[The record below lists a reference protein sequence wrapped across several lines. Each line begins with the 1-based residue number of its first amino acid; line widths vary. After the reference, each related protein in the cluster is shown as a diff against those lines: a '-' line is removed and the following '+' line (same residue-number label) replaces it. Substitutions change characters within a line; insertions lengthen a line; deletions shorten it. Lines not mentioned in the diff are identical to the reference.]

1 MIIDLIAQ
9 LGLIMCFVTATS
21 LVSQRKK
28 NPTTAWTIDAAQ

>member
-21 LVSQRKK
+21 LISQRKK
-28 NPTTAWTIDAAQ
+28 TRSLP

>member
-28 NPTTAWTIDAAQ
+28 SPTTVLTIDAAQ

>member
-28 NPTTAWTIDAAQ
+28 KSDHCLDD